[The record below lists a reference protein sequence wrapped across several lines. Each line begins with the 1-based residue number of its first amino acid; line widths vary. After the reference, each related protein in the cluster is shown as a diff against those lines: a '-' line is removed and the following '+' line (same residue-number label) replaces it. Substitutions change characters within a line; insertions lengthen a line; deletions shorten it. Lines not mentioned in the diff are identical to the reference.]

1 MQVAKSREGSRQAHY
16 ELLQPQRPHGRYGGA
31 GKTCI
36 LEMGSP
42 KRRRDQRAQ
51 APVFLKR

>member
-1 MQVAKSREGSRQAHY
+1 MQVAKSREGSRQDRY

-31 GKTCI
+31 GKNCI

-42 KRRRDQRAQ
+42 KRRCDQRAQ